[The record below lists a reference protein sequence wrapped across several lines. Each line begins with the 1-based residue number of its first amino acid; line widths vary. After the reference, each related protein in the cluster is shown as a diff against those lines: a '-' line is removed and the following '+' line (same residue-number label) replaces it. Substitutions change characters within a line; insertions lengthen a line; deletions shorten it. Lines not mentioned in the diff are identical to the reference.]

1 MSIDRDRIEEALD
14 VLRPGL
20 DADGFDL
27 SVESIKDDGLV
38 NVALT
43 ATPEACMDCLV
54 PDEMMVSMIE
64 GTMKEKEPAVDRVA
78 LKKVNFEG
86 LEA

>member
-1 MSIDRDRIEEALD
+1 MSIAHDRIEEALD

-20 DADGFDL
+20 DADGFTLTID
-27 SVESIKDDGLV
+27 SVGDDGEV
-38 NVALT
+38 SIALT

-64 GTMKEKEPAVDRVA
+64 STIKEKEPAVSSVE
-78 LKKVNFEG
+78 LKKYNFET
-86 LEA
+86 LDH

>member
-1 MSIDRDRIEEALD
+1 MSIARDRIEEALD

-20 DADGFDL
+20 DADGFAL
-27 SVESIKDDGLV
+27 SIESVEPDGAV

-64 GTMKEKEPAVDRVA
+64 GTMKEKDPGVDRVI
-78 LKKVNFEG
+78 LKKYNFENVQG
-86 LEA
+86 

>member
-1 MSIDRDRIEEALD
+1 MSIAQDRLEEALD

-20 DADGFDL
+20 DADGFEL
-27 SVESIKDDGLV
+27 TVESIEEDGSV

-54 PDEMMVSMIE
+54 PDGMMVGMIE
-64 GTMKEKEPAVDRVA
+64 GTMKEKEPAVSRVV
-78 LKKVNFEG
+78 LKKYNFEG
-86 LEA
+86 LDH